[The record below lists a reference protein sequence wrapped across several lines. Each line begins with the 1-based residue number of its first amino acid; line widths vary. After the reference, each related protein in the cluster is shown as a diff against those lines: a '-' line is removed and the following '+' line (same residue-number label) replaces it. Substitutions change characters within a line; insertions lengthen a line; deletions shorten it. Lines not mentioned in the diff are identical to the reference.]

1 MGSILGGVL
10 KEEFRS
16 LPVDDVPPIIAFG
29 LGGNGGG
36 TEEQE
41 PSEGDVE
48 VELLLTRLITVA

>member
-1 MGSILGGVL
+1 MGGVL
-10 KEEFRS
+10 NEEFRS
-16 LPVDDVPPIIAFG
+16 ALPPAVDDVPPIIAFG